1 MEVQLK
7 LNITYT
13 NRSLN
18 QSLKVKLVN
27 TVMVMMDIMSVFLWF
42 ALY

>member
-42 ALY
+42 TLY

>member
-27 TVMVMMDIMSVFLWF
+27 TVMVMMDIMSVFL
-42 ALY
+42 

>member
-13 NRSLN
+13 NRSLS

>member
-18 QSLKVKLVN
+18 QSLKVQLVN
-27 TVMVMMDIMSVFLWF
+27 TVMVMMDITSVFL
-42 ALY
+42 